1 MAHRVVEMDLH
12 DIMAKRAHRTPRTGE
27 RSAIAWR
34 DLDMARWRTPV
45 LIASASD
52 AVITNFD
59 GQLKMANARVH
70 GSN

>member
-1 MAHRVVEMDLH
+1 VGAGPPVF
-12 DIMAKRAHRTPRTGE
+12 
-27 RSAIAWR
+27 IA
-34 DLDMARWRTPV
+34 P
-45 LIASASD
+45 ASD